1 MKKFL
6 VTGGAGFI
14 GSHLVKK
21 LVESNNQITVLDD
34 LNTGKK
40 SNIENLFEKINFV
53 HGDIR
58 DKDLVDKLSK
68 EQDGIFHLA
77 ARASVQESFEKPKE
91 YHDVNVVG
99 TENIFDVGKKYGLKV
114 VFSSSSSVYGNPES
128 IPIKEDSSKN
138 PINPYAVTKLE
149 KEKLATKF
157 SLDGLKVIG
166 LRYLNVF
173 GEGQSSQYAGVI
185 KLFLERIEKKLPPK
199 INGDGSQSRDFVFVN
214 DVVNANILA
223 MKSDVK
229 YGFFNV
235 GSGTTISV
243 IDIAKLMLKISKL
256 NLQPIF
262 NPPLPGDVKITLA
275 DITEIKKQLGWQ
287 PSVFLEDWLKEK
299 ISEIMKNN

>member
-287 PSVFLEDWLKEK
+287 PSVFLEDWLKQK

>member
-21 LVESNNQITVLDD
+21 LVELDYQITVLDD

-40 SNIENLFEKINFV
+40 SNIKNLFEKINFV
-53 HGDIR
+53 QGDIR

-138 PINPYAVTKLE
+138 PVNPYAVTKLE
-149 KEKLATKF
+149 KEKLATKY
-157 SLDGLKVIG
+157 SLDGLSVIG

-185 KLFLERIEKKLPPK
+185 KLFLEKIEKKLPPK
-199 INGDGSQSRDFVFVN
+199 INGDGSQSRDFVYVK

-223 MKSDVK
+223 MNSNIK
-229 YGFFNV
+229 YAFFNV
-235 GSGTTISV
+235 GTGTTMSILE
-243 IDIAKLMLKISKL
+243 IAKMMLKYA
-256 NLQPIF
+256 NLDLEPIF
-262 NPPLPGDVKITLA
+262 GPNLPGDVKVTLA
-275 DITEIKKQLGWQ
+275 DISMIKKQLNWE
-287 PSVFLEDWLKEK
+287 PTVFLEEWLSKK
-299 ISEIMKNN
+299 ISEMDN

>member
-21 LVESNNQITVLDD
+21 LVESNCQITVLDD

-256 NLQPIF
+256 DLQPIF

-287 PSVFLEDWLKEK
+287 PSVFLEDWLKQK

>member
-256 NLQPIF
+256 DLQPIF

>member
-91 YHDVNVVG
+91 YHEVNVVG